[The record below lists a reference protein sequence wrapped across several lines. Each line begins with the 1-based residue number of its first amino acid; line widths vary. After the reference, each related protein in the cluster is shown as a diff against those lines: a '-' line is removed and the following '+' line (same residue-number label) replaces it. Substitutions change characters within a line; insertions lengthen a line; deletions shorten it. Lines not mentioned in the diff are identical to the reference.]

1 MEQAILIIDD
11 EPDLRELVRYNLQKH
26 GYAVLEADNGRV
38 GLNMALEKNPVLVL
52 LDIMLPEL
60 SGLDVCREIRR
71 NPKLDATPI
80 IMLTAMG
87 EDSDVVLG
95 LELGANDY
103 IPKPFSPNVLLA
115 RIRAALRNK
124 TDTQAALP
132 SMQSPDRE
140 TVSVFGIDID
150 PVRHRAVIDG
160 MPLNLSPSEFSI
172 LHLLMT
178 KPGWLFSREQII
190 STIKGDDYPVTNR
203 SVDVHILNL
212 RKKLETK
219 GSIIETVRGLGYRIK
234 DIA

>member
-38 GLNMALEKNPVLVL
+38 GLNMALEKNPALVL